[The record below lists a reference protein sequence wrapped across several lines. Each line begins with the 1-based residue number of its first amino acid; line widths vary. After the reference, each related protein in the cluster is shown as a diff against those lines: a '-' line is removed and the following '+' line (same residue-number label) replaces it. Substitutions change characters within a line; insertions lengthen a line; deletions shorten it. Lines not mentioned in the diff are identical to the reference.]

1 MKLSNFRLTR
11 LPLLTLLVVC
21 GVGALAVAETEF
33 SIGSI
38 VKKFELPQRD
48 SEGNL
53 TLTIFG
59 REATVISLNR
69 IKVDGLKIEIFQQGK
84 VDTVITAA
92 SSDYWKEEGR
102 LTTDTG
108 VEVQH
113 PNFKLTA
120 DEMNWE
126 LAPSRGDF
134 KENVRLEIKQLPSK
148 DPS

>member
-1 MKLSNFRLTR
+1 MLLLSTFILYG
-11 LPLLTLLVVC
+11 LVVF
-21 GVGALAVAETEF
+21 AVADAEF
-33 SIGSI
+33 SVGSI

-48 SEGNL
+48 GEGNL

-59 REATVISLNR
+59 REATVISSNR
-69 IKVDGLKIEIFQQGK
+69 IKVDGLKIDLFKEDK
-84 VDTVITAA
+84 VETVITAA
-92 SSDYWKEEGR
+92 SSDYWRQESR
-102 LTTDTG
+102 LTTDSG

-126 LAPSRGDF
+126 LEDSRGDF
-134 KENVRLEIKQLPSK
+134 KDNVRLEIKQIPQE